1 MSDTTDVAV
10 VGAGPAALYA
20 AFQLGLFGIGCR
32 LIEASDRPGGQC
44 TELYGDKP
52 VYDMP
57 AWPALTAQEV
67 VDRLLQ
73 QIAPFKPHFE
83 FGCAVSSIIREDSG
97 LFRLSSK
104 DGHAFTAKAVVV
116 AGGTGAFVAD
126 EGRRLI
132 SCDWRDWGFPGH
144 HGAIEV
150 DTERFETSTP
160 GVFAIGDA
168 CTYPGKLPLLVS
180 AFHEAA
186 LMVQAIRAQL
196 TAPRRAVVEYS
207 STSSSL
213 QRRLGVKD

>member
-1 MSDTTDVAV
+1 MSDTTDVAI
-10 VGAGPAALYA
+10 VGAGPSALYA
-20 AFQLGLFGIGCR
+20 AFQLGLFGISFR
-32 LIEASDRPGGQC
+32 FIEASDRPGGQC

-57 AWPALTAQEV
+57 AWPTLTAQDV
-67 VDRLLQ
+67 VDKLLQ

-83 FGCAVSSIIREDSG
+83 FGSTISSIVRDQSG
-97 LFRLSSK
+97 VFCLSTK
-104 DGHAFTAKAVVV
+104 NGRAFSAKAVVV

-132 SCDWRDWGFPGH
+132 AWDWRDWGFSGH

-150 DTERFETSTP
+150 DTERFETSMP

-168 CTYPGKLPLLVS
+168 CIYPGKLPLLVS

-196 TAPRRAVVEYS
+196 AAPRRAVVEYT